1 MHDTPPTLKPRWGR
15 ISQVAAY
22 TCDSEWSVRDKIRQR
37 RYRAKKSGRTVII
50 DLDSVDAD
58 IASLPEAHYAPL
70 KTAAGAP

>member
-1 MHDTPPTLKPRWGR
+1 MTLPYLKAQMGPNLPR
-15 ISQVAAY
+15 AAY
-22 TCDSEWSVRDKIRQR
+22 TGDSEWSVRDKIRQH